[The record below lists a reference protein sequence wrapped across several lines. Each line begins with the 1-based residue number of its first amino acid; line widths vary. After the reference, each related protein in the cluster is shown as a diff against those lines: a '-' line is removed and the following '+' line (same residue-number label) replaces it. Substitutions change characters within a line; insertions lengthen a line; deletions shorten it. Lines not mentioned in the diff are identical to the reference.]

1 MHTTQALCGRLFLY
15 VARAQLCVHNHISY
29 KIIQIP
35 SVWLGPDMSILQSS
49 QTHLNQYVACSLF
62 RSSVA
67 SDAQICVFP
76 SAWNIRGFWVLKP
89 LYSKY
94 ENLVSY
100 YAAVQVLSSLMK
112 WIYNCNYLVHYSHRD
127 SNFPLPKHWIWL
139 IPVRWRAW
147 RAGTAKNTV
156 IFIISVKSV
165 EETSQAGKRGSE
177 MTWCWLWV

>member
-1 MHTTQALCGRLFLY
+1 MVG
-15 VARAQLCVHNHISY
+15 ARHEHSPVIPNSPESVCCLLIIS
-29 KIIQIP
+29 KF
-35 SVWLGPDMSILQSS
+35 
-49 QTHLNQYVACSLF
+49 CCF
-62 RSSVA
+62 RC
-67 SDAQICVFP
+67 QICVFP

-89 LYSKY
+89 LYAKY

-100 YAAVQVLSSLMK
+100 YAPVQVLSSLMK

-147 RAGTAKNTV
+147 RADTAKNTV
-156 IFIISVKSV
+156 ILIISVKSV
-165 EETSQAGKRGSE
+165 EETSQVGKRGSE